1 MSTEAK
7 DLRLTDAMRSIQ
19 RRLGIRTQGE
29 MAREMQMKESTY
41 KLRLRYPGRMTLS
54 EQRRLRVLGQ
64 RAHMDLD
71 NLWREV
77 I

>member
-19 RRLGIRTQGE
+19 RR
-29 MAREMQMKESTY
+29 
-41 KLRLRYPGRMTLS
+41 

-64 RAHMDLD
+64 RAHMDLGD
-71 NLWREV
+71 LWREV

>member
-41 KLRLRYPGRMTLS
+41 KLRLRSPGRMTLS

-64 RAHMDLD
+64 RAHMDLGD
-71 NLWREV
+71 LWREV